1 HSNKSG
7 WDGKLR
13 LDKNKKAVLANPE
26 ALSDPEYSDEDA
38 PPVDQ
43 IEADEDL
50 LEDEDP
56 ETEEIDVQHSRV
68 SSIPALRLER
78 FRKVIKLCLRQ
89 NSISSIELPESLA
102 ATLQDLELY
111 DNLISHIK
119 GLDSFTELRS
129 LDLSYNKIK
138 HIKRVDHLKKL
149 DHLYFVQNKIS
160 RIEGLDGLSNLTY
173 LELGANRI
181 REISGLETLTNLDS
195 LWLGQNKITEL
206 KGLSALTKLKT
217 LSIQA
222 NRITSLEG
230 LKELPQLEELYIS
243 DNLLTSLEPL
253 SYAPNIRILDVQ
265 NNPITSL
272 RGVSALIHIE
282 NLWATSCKLERFD
295 ELEKEL
301 GDKKE
306 LSEVYFEGNPLQK
319 SNPVLYRNKVRLAL
333 PQVSKID
340 ATYVRV

>member
-1 HSNKSG
+1 MH
-7 WDGKLR
+7 
-13 LDKNKKAVLANPE
+13 
-26 ALSDPEYSDEDA
+26 
-38 PPVDQ
+38 
-43 IEADEDL
+43 ADL
-50 LEDEDP
+50 F
-56 ETEEIDVQHSRV
+56 Q
-68 SSIPALRLER
+68 
-78 FRKVIKLCLRQ
+78 
-89 NSISSIELPESLA
+89 
-102 ATLQDLELY
+102 
-111 DNLISHIK
+111 
-119 GLDSFTELRS
+119 
-129 LDLSYNKIK
+129 
-138 HIKRVDHLKKL
+138 
-149 DHLYFVQNKIS
+149 
-160 RIEGLDGLSNLTY
+160 GLST
-173 LELGANRI
+173 
-181 REISGLETLTNLDS
+181 
-195 LWLGQNKITEL
+195 
-206 KGLSALTKLKT
+206 LTKLKT

-272 RGVSALIHIE
+272 RGVSALIYIE

-340 ATYVRV
+340 ASKYSIPVHLSHNADFSSLCESLRSWSLVTMRAIHDSTYFSNHTHSSNYCCSRKTQLSGTVIA